1 MSKKKKSKGIVGIF
15 KSTEKKFG
23 FVEIEGEEDVF
34 IPSEFAS
41 KALDGDTVRI
51 KIIKP
56 KQKDRKA
63 EGKIEKVLN
72 RNVVTVIRIIPKK

>member
-34 IPSEFAS
+34 IPSEFA
-41 KALDGDTVRI
+41 
-51 KIIKP
+51 
-56 KQKDRKA
+56 
-63 EGKIEKVLN
+63 
-72 RNVVTVIRIIPKK
+72 